1 MNKHFTPAISEE
13 KFAAWLDGMLPADE
27 MNRVGFLVESDPILH
42 QLREANAWVDD
53 AIANFKDADF
63 QMLPDIDASTFEL
76 PNVSKNNIS
85 QFINLSPE
93 PMDDLLLAACGND
106 DSAMFVGN
114 NLSLDE
120 PSQEVQQDSNY
131 ANEQLTNCDDLS
143 SSLPDNYNI

>member
-1 MNKHFTPAISEE
+1 MNKHFNPAISEE

-27 MNRVGFLVESDPILH
+27 MNRVSFLVESDSMLH
-42 QLREANAWVDD
+42 QLRETNALIDD
-53 AIANFKDADF
+53 AIANFNDADF

-93 PMDDLLLAACGND
+93 PMDDLLIAACAND
-106 DSAMFVGN
+106 DNAMLVDN

-120 PSQEVQQDSNY
+120 PSLEVQQDSNH

-143 SSLPDNYNI
+143 SSLPDDYNI